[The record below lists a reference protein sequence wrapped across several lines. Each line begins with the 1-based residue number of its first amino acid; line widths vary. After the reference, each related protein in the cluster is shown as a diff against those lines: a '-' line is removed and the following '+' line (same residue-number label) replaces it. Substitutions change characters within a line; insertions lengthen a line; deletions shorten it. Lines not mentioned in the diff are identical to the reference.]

1 MILPFLT
8 EMQWMPKRIL
18 LLKEALPEAT
28 NVADLAFRSVS
39 LWLPWASIANIEPIV
54 NLEEAF
60 GKKDLSQIDMSLPE
74 LRSRLTIYGV
84 GGKPLHR

>member
-1 MILPFLT
+1 M
-8 EMQWMPKRIL
+8 
-18 LLKEALPEAT
+18 PEAT

-60 GKKDLSQIDMSLPE
+60 GKKIY
-74 LRSRLTIYGV
+74 LRLI
-84 GGKPLHR
+84 